1 MLTMMV
7 SRSKR
12 LHLLK
17 IIFVMTVCMSINMSE
32 KVFSAPKLYTIPEY
46 QTTITQ
52 TAPPP
57 QPIPQK
63 PETKPK
69 PISYLS
75 TYESVEV
82 MATGYTAGIESTGK
96 SSGHPQ
102 YGITYSGVKVRKSM
116 VSTIAADT
124 RVFPLGTLLYIPG
137 YGYGIVADTGSAI
150 KGNKIDLFFLNKKEV
165 FANWGKKKVN
175 VYVLKRGNGKV
186 TEAMLDHLN
195 EMKAFAQYP
204 PLMRIEF

>member
-1 MLTMMV
+1 MLTLRV

-17 IIFVMTVCMSINMSE
+17 ILFIMTICMSINMSE
-32 KVFSAPKLYTIPEY
+32 KVFSAPKPHYIPKS
-46 QTTITQ
+46 QLLVTR
-52 TAPPP
+52 TASWTPTPEKSE
-57 QPIPQK
+57 IK
-63 PETKPK
+63 P
-69 PISYLS
+69 SYP
-75 TYESVEV
+75 YESVEV

-96 SSGHPQ
+96 SLGHPQ
-102 YGITYSGVKVRKSM
+102 YGITYSGVRVRKGI

-124 RVFPLGTLLYIPG
+124 KVFPLGTLLYIPG

-165 FANWGKKKVN
+165 YANWGKKKVN
-175 VYVLKRGNGKV
+175 VYVLKRGDGKV
-186 TEAMLDHLN
+186 TEAMLDHFN
-195 EMKAFAQYP
+195 EMKAFAQQP